1 MDEMQWARGLFPF
14 LSKSW
19 AIEGEMLEV
28 QRDTVPNDG
37 FLLKH
42 LKHFLGYPEYFH
54 NSIEMHFERRYE
66 STWSF

>member
-1 MDEMQWARGLFPF
+1 
-14 LSKSW
+14 
-19 AIEGEMLEV
+19 MLEV